1 MLGQRR
7 VRLFVMILVVLIIL
21 SGGYLIFNK
30 QSKSY
35 KSVDKFVIS
44 DQDKSSISSNSSEYI
59 TEESASESSSSEV
72 LSSTESDNNSST
84 DSSEEVTQSFST
96 VEDTAKNFI
105 IKGLNYD
112 GESSISYVSKIADD
126 SVIEKLKSEMSQ
138 HEKLV
143 ITDVKLNDK
152 WNLNSQQGYVFFY
165 MVDDG
170 TNKKQANALITA
182 TMDSNGVTKINSYE
196 WSYNE

>member
-7 VRLFVMILVVLIIL
+7 TRLLIMILVVLIIV
-21 SGGYLIFNK
+21 SGGFLIFTK
-30 QSKSY
+30 QPKNY
-35 KSVDKFVIS
+35 KTVDQFVVS
-44 DQDKSSISSNSSEYI
+44 DKSKTATSSTEYI
-59 TEESASESSSSEV
+59 TNESTSESSSSEV
-72 LSSTESDNNSST
+72 LSSSNSDDESTTN
-84 DSSEEVTQSFST
+84 SSEEVTQSFST

-105 IKGLNYD
+105 LKGLNYD
-112 GESSISYVSKIADD
+112 GESSLSYVSKIADD

-138 HEKLV
+138 HKKMV
-143 ITDVKLNDK
+143 ITDVRLNDK

-170 TNKKQANALITA
+170 TNKKEANALITA
-182 TMDSNGVTKINSYE
+182 TMDSKGVTKINSYE